1 MSQWVRSE
9 KKVSLETIKL
19 STTSPPLVY
28 LLHCCLHM
36 QVSDMKSQPGLFV
49 ISISGP
55 AATTSYVHTP
65 TNSLPRHPLR
75 TI

>member
-28 LLHCCLHM
+28 LLHYCLHM

-49 ISISGP
+49 IIISGP
-55 AATTSYVHTP
+55 AAILLTTCI
-65 TNSLPRHPLR
+65 PRRIAFPDTL
-75 TI
+75 